1 MRLRRDPRELGRW
14 VPAGPRDLP
23 AVLVLAEPGV
33 MVTVL
38 ASPHI
43 VIPPRNCGLQ
53 AGDRVLPGQRH
64 PGRDLLAVL
73 DQVIRPVGPF
83 PRGERGDRE
92 CHDSCHGSAGGC

>member
-1 MRLRRDPRELGRW
+1 M
-14 VPAGPRDLP
+14 GPGGTARDLP
-23 AVLVLAEPGV
+23 AVLVLAEPGG

-53 AGDRVLPGQRH
+53 AGDRVLPASGTLA
-64 PGRDLLAVL
+64 GDLLAVL

-92 CHDSCHGSAGGC
+92 CHDSCHGSVGGC